1 MNSRF
6 RSTNQARVWPVV
18 GLIAGLALGVALTFA
33 LQARAQE
40 GGPPYNP
47 QMDVN
52 HDGAIDALD
61 IQSTAAPWNTTG
73 DPALVNLS
81 ARGYY
86 QTSGLVNGSGALTA
100 CATGYHMAT
109 LAEIYGT
116 SSLRYA
122 KEIAGAAQ
130 AADSG
135 NGPPYGFAG
144 WVRTG
149 TASSVANTIG
159 QGNCSLWTS
168 GAAANFGTTLV
179 LDTSWKGAAPSNISP
194 WNAVT
199 ATCDS
204 SRRVWCVQ
212 D

>member
-1 MNSRF
+1 MFSRSHSSGKL
-6 RSTNQARVWPVV
+6 RLWPAVCLV
-18 GLIAGLALGVALTFA
+18 AGLALGASLMFA
-33 LQARAQE
+33 LQAVAQE
-40 GGPPYNP
+40 GGTPYNP

-52 HDGAIDALD
+52 HDGVIDVLD

-73 DPALVNLS
+73 DPVLVNLT

-86 QTSGLVNGSGALTA
+86 QTSALANGSGALTA
-100 CATGYHMAT
+100 CAAGYHMAT
-109 LAEIYGT
+109 LAEIFNT
-116 SSLRYA
+116 AALRYA
-122 KEIAGAAQ
+122 EEVAGAAQ

-144 WVRTG
+144 WIRTG

-168 GAAANFGTTLV
+168 SAAANFGTTLV

>member
-1 MNSRF
+1 MSPSSQF
-6 RSTNQARVWPVV
+6 RVRPRRLMFV
-18 GLIAGLALGVALTFA
+18 GLIVGVVLGAVLSLA
-33 LQARAQE
+33 LQAIAQE
-40 GGPPYNP
+40 SVTPYNP

-52 HDGAIDALD
+52 HDGVIDVLD

-73 DPALVNLS
+73 DPFLVNLT

-86 QTSGLVNGSGALTA
+86 QTGALTNGSGALTA
-100 CATGYHMAT
+100 CAAGYHMAT
-109 LAEIYGT
+109 LAEIFNT
-116 SSLRYA
+116 AALRYA
-122 KEIAGAAQ
+122 EEVAGAAQ

-144 WVRTG
+144 WIRTG
-149 TASSVANTIG
+149 TATSVANTIG

-168 GAAANFGTTLV
+168 SAAANFGTTLV

>member
-1 MNSRF
+1 MSTLF
-6 RSTNQARVWPVV
+6 RSARRRPGIVWLVACV
-18 GLIAGLALGVALTFA
+18 ALGAALAFA
-33 LQARAQE
+33 VQAVAQE
-40 GGPPYNP
+40 GGSPYDP
-47 QMDVN
+47 RVDVN
-52 HDGAIDALD
+52 HDGAIDVLD
-61 IQSTAAPWNTTG
+61 IQSTAAPWNTMG
-73 DPALVNLS
+73 DPVLVNLT

-86 QTSGLVNGSGALTA
+86 QTSALTNGSGALTA
-100 CATGYHMAT
+100 CAAGYHMAT
-109 LAEIYGT
+109 LAEIFNT
-116 SSLRYA
+116 AALRYA
-122 KEIAGAAQ
+122 KEVAGAAQ

-135 NGPPYGFAG
+135 NGPPHGFAG
-144 WVRTG
+144 WIRTG
-149 TASSVANTIG
+149 TASSVANTVG

-168 GAAANFGTTLV
+168 NAAANFGTTLV